1 MTMFNIIKQP
11 SSWAGFGLIFSGLAA
26 LIQTKGQDSQ
36 AWAQVVAGVM
46 SVALPEQAAKKAE

>member
-1 MTMFNIIKQP
+1 MFNIIKQP